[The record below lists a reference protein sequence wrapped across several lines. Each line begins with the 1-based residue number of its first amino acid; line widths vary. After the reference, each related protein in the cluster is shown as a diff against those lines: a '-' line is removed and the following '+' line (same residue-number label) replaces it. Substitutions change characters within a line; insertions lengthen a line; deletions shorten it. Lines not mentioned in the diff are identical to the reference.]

1 MYISAII
8 ASQIA
13 IINNIP
19 NNLGNMKNTAIN
31 ITNIK
36 NIPIAFNSVM
46 GLIPKS
52 SSLPH
57 KF

>member
-1 MYISAII
+1 M
-8 ASQIA
+8 
-13 IINNIP
+13 INNIP

-36 NIPIAFNSVM
+36 NIPIAVNSVM

-57 KF
+57 KL

>member
-1 MYISAII
+1 M
-8 ASQIA
+8 
-13 IINNIP
+13 INNIP

-36 NIPIAFNSVM
+36 NIPIAVNSVM

-52 SSLPH
+52 QVYHTNSESNPS
-57 KF
+57 